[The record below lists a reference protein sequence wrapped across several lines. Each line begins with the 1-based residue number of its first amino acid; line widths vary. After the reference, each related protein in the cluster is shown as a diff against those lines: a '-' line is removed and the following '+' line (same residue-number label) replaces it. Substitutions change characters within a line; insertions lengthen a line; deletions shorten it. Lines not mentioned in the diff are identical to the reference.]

1 LQGSYTA
8 IGSGMHL
15 VIAPGANTE
24 HQHTELIGFT
34 LSDALAYDFK
44 DPLSFGAAK
53 LQKIVFLLG

>member
-1 LQGSYTA
+1 
-8 IGSGMHL
+8 MHL